1 MVHYIYHDFY
11 ASSSLPWQVIL
22 SYIFLKFVICVQGL
36 KCPVCSKFILPDD
49 IECHLVMCLTKPRL
63 SYNGE
68 LLIKIIFILLIYTI
82 NYTNVALYIFVI
94 LLIREEL
101 FLKQDSCD

>member
-1 MVHYIYHDFY
+1 MGIIVSSCLNESEAEVVPVHHVRRVFY
-11 ASSSLPWQVIL
+11 GIFFFFSSKYTLFHQCKYTHYV
-22 SYIFLKFVICVQGL
+22 YTYVQGL

-68 LLIKIIFILLIYTI
+68 
-82 NYTNVALYIFVI
+82 
-94 LLIREEL
+94 
-101 FLKQDSCD
+101 S